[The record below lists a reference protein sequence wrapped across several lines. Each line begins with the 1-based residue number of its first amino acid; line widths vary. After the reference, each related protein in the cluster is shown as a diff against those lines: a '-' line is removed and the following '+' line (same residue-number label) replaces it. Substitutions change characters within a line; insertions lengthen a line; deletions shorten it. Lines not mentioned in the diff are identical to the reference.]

1 MTQEALKL
9 ALEALKDLLDQTE
22 PPPDKNC
29 SCHIAPPCS
38 DCVDYSGVRYAIEQA
53 NKTITA
59 IKEALAKEKTLQALH
74 SENERLGLY
83 KDAYAQPEQEPVN
96 YEKLAALGWQS
107 IECPFCGSAGA
118 QAFPQRTWVG
128 LAAEDRLT
136 AKYMQDAPD
145 GIEAVI
151 DYIEAKLKEKNGD

>member
-1 MTQEALKL
+1 MC
-9 ALEALKDLLDQTE
+9 LEYIETDAHE
-22 PPPDKNC
+22 RR
-29 SCHIAPPCS
+29 H
-38 DCVDYSGVRYAIEQA
+38 VRW
-53 NKTITA
+53 A
-59 IKEALAKEKTLQALH
+59 IKEALSA
-74 SENERLGLY
+74 
-83 KDAYAQPEQEPVN
+83 DIEPVN